1 MLNLHYKSRIF
12 FNETL
17 NKGEKIRLQKDSGNE
32 ADYLYQKA
40 CSTNAAAH
48 DYLYNNILKKVS
60 PEYKTVD
67 YDWGNTIVPVK

>member
-1 MLNLHYKSRIF
+1 M
-12 FNETL
+12 
-17 NKGEKIRLQKDSGNE
+17 
-32 ADYLYQKA
+32 YQKA